1 MNLNNVGHIMNY
13 RSQKNIFYNVLS
25 QKNEIK
31 TKNRQLSGIFTKINN
46 LGLSE
51 EIDLNDVSISN
62 SLIKKNYKS
71 NMIYKNKNILYEEA
85 QENNKPP
92 SNLISLDLNQKI
104 DNYTD
109 MKHTTKDKNKKIKT
123 AYIITDNSKGKNKHI
138 NININNNNI
147 INIINEHSLQK
158 NKFKNNIKINK
169 VENKPYKLA
178 LKSQKNL
185 FTNTKIMSSKKGDFI
200 QLSEIEQNQKKRL
213 SQNVSPKINP
223 KDCMTFFGGEKKEN
237 ISKDKNTLLNESL
250 KQSDNLFLEA
260 SKERELSLQKS
271 EKISNQ
277 LSKQLL
283 LSSQFDEEENEEIED
298 SNECISE
305 EKDLEEESQICN
317 CSDILIVDDE
327 EFNVMASQKIVKN
340 LGFDSNVAYNGEEC
354 INLIKEKQKLHCNCN
369 KNYYKLIFLDIVM
382 PEFL

>member
-1 MNLNNVGHIMNY
+1 
-13 RSQKNIFYNVLS
+13 
-25 QKNEIK
+25 
-31 TKNRQLSGIFTKINN
+31 
-46 LGLSE
+46 
-51 EIDLNDVSISN
+51 
-62 SLIKKNYKS
+62 
-71 NMIYKNKNILYEEA
+71 MIYKSKNILSEEA
-85 QENNKPP
+85 QENNNKPT
-92 SNLISLDLNQKI
+92 SSLISLDLNQKI
-104 DNYTD
+104 DNFTD
-109 MKHTTKDKNKKIKT
+109 MKHSTKDKNKKIKT

-147 INIINEHSLQK
+147 INIINENSLQK

-185 FTNTKIMSSKKGDFI
+185 FTNSTKIMSYKKGGFI

-213 SQNVSPKINP
+213 SQNVSPNISP

-237 ISKDKNTLLNESL
+237 TSKGKSTPLNESL

-298 SNECISE
+298 SNDCISE
-305 EKDLEEESQICN
+305 EKDLEEESEICN
-317 CSDILIVDDE
+317 CIDILIVDDE

-340 LGFDSNVAYNGEEC
+340 LDFESNVAYNGEEC
-354 INLIKEKQKLHCNCN
+354 INLIKEKEQ
-369 KNYYKLIFLDIVM
+369 LITLQ
-382 PEFL
+382 LQ